1 MDIILPDN
9 VFTRVLSSCLIEE
22 FRSKISFLSSSH
34 ITQKVINVNPSI
46 GLIPAM
52 DLLNHKDLFVS
63 SKLGVSFE
71 GALCN
76 SYLYYQKE
84 KRAIDKLNL
93 FGDISSQD
101 VLLSKILFKE
111 IYGSDIQIEI
121 TTHLEKPE
129 KRNLLIAG
137 DENFAEER
145 FRGGISFSESMIETL
160 SLPFVNYVFV
170 SNEKEELENFINKID
185 KIDSLI
191 YNKIENGNFDKE
203 ISRASEE
210 YIRSNISSLI
220 LKFDEQDVEGI
231 NQLLRLPYFHGIVSD
246 IVEIK
251 YV

>member
-1 MDIILPDN
+1 MKIILPDN

-22 FRSKISFLSSSH
+22 LKSKISFFPSSH
-34 ITQKVINVNPSI
+34 ITQKLMNVNPSI
-46 GLIPAM
+46 GLIPVM

-71 GALCN
+71 GGLCN
-76 SYLYYQKE
+76 SYLYYQKGQ
-84 KRAIDKLNL
+84 RAIEKLTL

-101 VLLSKILFKE
+101 AVLSRILFKE
-111 IYGSDIQIEI
+111 MYGTNIQIEI
-121 TTHLEKPE
+121 TTHLDKPE

-137 DENFAEER
+137 DENFVEEK
-145 FRGGISFSESMIETL
+145 FKEGISFSESMIETL

-170 SNEKEELENFINKID
+170 SNEKETLESFIKNIEGT
-185 KIDSLI
+185 SSMV
-191 YNKIENGNFDKE
+191 YSKIEEGNFDKK
-203 ISRASEE
+203 ISPASEE

-220 LKFDEQDVEGI
+220 LKFDEQDIEGI
-231 NQLLRLPYFHGIVSD
+231 NQILRLPYFHGIVSD